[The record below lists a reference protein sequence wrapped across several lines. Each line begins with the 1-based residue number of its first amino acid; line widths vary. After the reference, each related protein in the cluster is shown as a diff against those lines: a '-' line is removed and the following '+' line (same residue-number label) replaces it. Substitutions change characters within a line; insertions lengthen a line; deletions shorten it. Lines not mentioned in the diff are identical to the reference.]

1 MPDRVAVSDVRFT
14 EASEA
19 DARTGLVG
27 WIRLVINDAIVLD
40 GICLRRTSS
49 GAYTISFPA
58 RRDGRGNQRF
68 FVRPITDEARRE
80 LERRVFERLHLE
92 RETAP

>member
-1 MPDRVAVSDVRFT
+1 MVDRIAVSDVHFT
-14 EASEA
+14 EAPEA
-19 DARTGLVG
+19 DVRTGLVA
-27 WIRLVINDAIVLD
+27 WIRCVINESLALD
-40 GICLRRTSS
+40 GLCLRRTSR
-49 GAYTISFPA
+49 GTYTISFPA

-92 RETAP
+92 REAAP

>member
-1 MPDRVAVSDVRFT
+1 MREPLRVSELRFT

-19 DARTGLVG
+19 DARTGLVA
-27 WIRLVINDAIVLD
+27 WIRCVINESLALD
-40 GICLRRTSS
+40 GLCLRRTSS

-80 LERRVFERLHLE
+80 IERQIFERLHVE
-92 RETAP
+92 REAAP